1 VYTLLRGQI
10 AKRIEIEDEEFE
22 RVKTYFIPK
31 KMRKGQFLLHSGEV
45 CKYSTF
51 VEKGC
56 LRQYFID
63 ANGIE
68 HVVQFAIEDW
78 WISDMYSLLSKKPA
92 TYNIDAL
99 ENSEVLQ
106 LERSRE
112 ERLREEMP
120 KFERFFRL
128 LLEGGMIARERRI
141 AASLSMSAE
150 QQYLCLLDMY
160 PNIVQRVAQNQIASY
175 LGITPQSLSR
185 IRKDLSEKS

>member
-1 VYTLLRGQI
+1 MFDLLRAHI
-10 AKRIEIEDEEFE
+10 TKRIDLTDKEFE
-22 RVKTYFIPK
+22 RAKAFFIPK
-31 KMRKGQFLLHSGEV
+31 KIRNGQFLLHSGEV
-45 CKYSTF
+45 CKYATY

-63 ANGIE
+63 ADGIE

-78 WISDMYSLLSKKPA
+78 WISDMYSLLSGKAA

-99 ENSEVLQ
+99 ENSEVLL
-106 LERSRE
+106 LERSQE

-128 LLEGGMIARERRI
+128 LLEGGMVARERRI
-141 AASLSMSAE
+141 AASLSLSAE
-150 QQYLCLLDMY
+150 EQYLCLLDMY
-160 PNIVQRVAQNQIASY
+160 PSIVQRVAQHQIASY

-185 IRKDLSEKS
+185 IRKDLTEKK